1 MTTDIDTLK
10 EILKESHVRVEF
22 TKVDGT
28 HRSMVCTKNI
38 NNIPA
43 TSMPTGTG
51 KKANDTV
58 ISVFDLE
65 KTAWRSIKIANIRSW
80 AVEDS

>member
-1 MTTDIDTLK
+1 MTANIESLK

-38 NNIPA
+38 NKIPA
-43 TSMPTGTG
+43 SSVPTGTG

-65 KTAWRSIKIANIRSW
+65 KTAWRSIKIANIQSW
-80 AVEDS
+80 AVEES